1 MFEEGARFAKIRSL
15 RLVWLLV
22 ALGCQKVDHPPPPGI
37 DGNAR
42 PEPSTSVD
50 GGVILPKPDGE
61 PSIPA
66 PDGSIACGGQRIP
79 AVVDRP
85 NLYFVIDVSG
95 SMAEPIVRNGF
106 TKYTAARRAVGAVL
120 RAVGHR
126 VRYGTMIFPASADES
141 SCEGGEE
148 IFPLTQGDPRADREP
163 GSNGPTLQLLLNR
176 LASRVPEGATPTAA
190 ALAAARASLRD
201 EPGRSHVVLATD
213 GAPNC
218 GEFVSC
224 PSERCMPDIE
234 RVSTDKGEVCG
245 VDLNCC
251 GLGVVGGVSVR
262 TLCIDDDA
270 TVAEVAALSEASVPT
285 YVIGMPG
292 SEAYGSVLERLAET
306 GGTARRSGSAYYA
319 VTDEDQLTDALLE
332 ISAGLTIG
340 CEIELESAPQDPA
353 LVNLYF
359 DSALVPQDPADG
371 WDWSAEARVILRGR
385 ACDTLKSGDV
395 SDVQLV
401 YGCRTVVR

>member
-1 MFEEGARFAKIRSL
+1 MFEKGARFAKIGSL
-15 RLVWLLV
+15 RLVWLLA
-22 ALGCQKVDHPPPPGI
+22 ALGCQKVEHPPPPGV

-42 PEPSTSVD
+42 PEPSASAD
-50 GGVILPKPDGE
+50 GGLILPKPGGE

-95 SMAEPIVRNGF
+95 SMAEPIVRNGLM
-106 TKYTAARRAVGAVL
+106 KYTAARRAVGEVL
-120 RAVGHR
+120 RAIGHR
-126 VRYGTMIFPASADES
+126 VRYGTMIFPASAGEA
-141 SCEGGEE
+141 SCEGGKE
-148 IFPLTQGDPRADREP
+148 IFALTQGDPLADREP

-176 LASRVPEGATPTAA
+176 LASRVPEGGTPTAA
-190 ALAAARASLRD
+190 ALAAARASLGH
-201 EPGRSHVVLATD
+201 ELGRSHVILATD

-218 GEFVSC
+218 GQSVSC
-224 PSERCMPDIE
+224 PSDQCIPDIE
-234 RVSTDKGEVCG
+234 RASTDQGDVCG

-251 GLGVVGGVSVR
+251 GLGVVSGVSLR
-262 TLCIDDDA
+262 SLCIDEDA
-270 TVAEVAALSEASVPT
+270 TVAEVAALSEASIPT

-306 GGTARRSGSAYYA
+306 GGTARSSGSAYYA
-319 VTDEDQLTDALLE
+319 VTDQDQLTDALLE
-332 ISAGLTIG
+332 IGAGLTIG
-340 CEIELESAPQDPA
+340 CEIELDSAPQDPA

-359 DSALVPQDPADG
+359 DSTLVPQDPADG
-371 WDWSAEARVILRGR
+371 WDWSDEAAVILRGR

-401 YGCRTVVR
+401 YGCQTVVR